1 MSLVYF
7 IRLKMTFVSGLH
19 SQDRASGDSCL
30 ASLKLALYLV
40 SQKPH
45 YTTTYVCLK
54 NVIFRCHFNTIYPS
68 QYLNYLLISI
78 KARQQHPVY
87 LFTQGNDFQFS
98 LFLFLVQGRASLRK
112 SIKNQ
117 YIRY

>member
-7 IRLKMTFVSGLH
+7 IQLKKTFVSGLH

-30 ASLKLALYLV
+30 ASLKLAL
-40 SQKPH
+40 
-45 YTTTYVCLK
+45 YVCLK

-78 KARQQHPVY
+78 KARQQHAVY